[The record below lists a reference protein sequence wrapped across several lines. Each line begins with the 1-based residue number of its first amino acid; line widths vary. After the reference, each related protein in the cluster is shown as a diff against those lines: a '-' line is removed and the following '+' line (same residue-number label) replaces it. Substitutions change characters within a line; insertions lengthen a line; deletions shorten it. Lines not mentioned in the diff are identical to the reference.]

1 MSNEK
6 DQDKKEY
13 NFGEVKE
20 FNLQEIEEEVLNES
34 IYLDVFAGSDVRFKE
49 NIAPLKDAMNG
60 VLSLNTYTYDYK
72 TEEFPENDFSKS
84 NQIGVMAQ
92 DVEKVFPQAVKMD
105 SKGMKHVNYS
115 MLTPI
120 LLEAVKDLHE
130 KLEDQQKII
139 EELKKNN

>member
-1 MSNEK
+1 MSNDK
-6 DQDKKEY
+6 DQKKKVY
-13 NFGEVKE
+13 NFGEIKE

-49 NIAPLKDAMNG
+49 NISPLEDAMTG

-72 TEEFPENDFSKS
+72 TEEFPENDFSNQ

-92 DVEKVFPQAVKMD
+92 DVEKVFPQAVKVD

-130 KLEDQQKII
+130 KLETQQKTI
-139 EELKKNN
+139 EDLKKNS

>member
-1 MSNEK
+1 MSNENGK
-6 DQDKKEY
+6 DKKEY
-13 NFGEVKE
+13 NFGEIKE

-34 IYLDVFAGSDVRFKE
+34 IYLDVFAGSDLRFKE
-49 NIAPLKDAMNG
+49 NVEPLKDAING

-72 TEEFPENDFSKS
+72 TEEFPENNFSDN

-92 DVEKVFPQAVKMD
+92 DVEKVFPQAVKTD
-105 SKGMKHVNYS
+105 SKGMKHVNYT

-130 KLEDQQKII
+130 KLEAQQKVIN
-139 EELKKNN
+139 ELKKN